1 MVVKHL
7 KTKGYLEWKGNGV
20 FKVILSST
28 GTMVSI
34 EVKNLGSTLENH
46 G

>member
-1 MVVKHL
+1 M
-7 KTKGYLEWKGNGV
+7 EWKGNGV

-28 GTMVSI
+28 GTMVSM